1 MISSLYWIE
10 QNMITSDLSSQHC
23 VCWWNGRRWDR
34 ASIDTMLF
42 YKSPHYVIGV
52 HLAICKPA
60 FVRLQINGWEIFWK
74 NSLWYAAITMFS
86 LSASIWIRSSTSL
99 FWLFTFKF
107 RSKSSDNFMLSF
119 ASPQHTDNLN
129 GVPPCEWMIAAVETM
144 IDVLCVSFILGFFF
158 ALLAWMCRLASSM
171 LVA

>member
-86 LSASIWIRSSTSL
+86 LSASIWIRGRVPAYFGFLLLNSEANLAIISCCLLHLRNILTILMVCLLVNEWLQRWKRWSMYCAYLSS
-99 FWLFTFKF
+99 
-107 RSKSSDNFMLSF
+107 
-119 ASPQHTDNLN
+119 
-129 GVPPCEWMIAAVETM
+129 
-144 IDVLCVSFILGFFF
+144 
-158 ALLAWMCRLASSM
+158 
-171 LVA
+171 